1 MNDKKNEDGTTIV
14 VNDDI
19 DRIRKKVW
27 GDRTPPV
34 VERKSSGIGPDR
46 TTEMSDYFNYAQYDR
61 ATRSHTFYK
70 EMIGAMLNSLKARIG
85 NKKCTILELGC
96 GNGTLTEELILLKN
110 AEIVSIDVD
119 KNAIEFTSSRVKASN
134 LKFVRADALK
144 FRADNHVDIVI
155 ASWNYEHITN
165 YKNGHELARSIV
177 ANLKKDG
184 LYIEGAE
191 LIGTFQNE
199 FERQKAFIDYH
210 EEIIDR
216 ALKDGNADTA
226 EIEYLAMISGITG
239 ISHHK
244 RDRETHIKEME
255 SDGLQLKRMEKFGPF
270 TKIVGSAGV
279 YFFEFVRA
287 DDVK

>member
-1 MNDKKNEDGTTIV
+1 
-14 VNDDI
+14 
-19 DRIRKKVW
+19 
-27 GDRTPPV
+27 
-34 VERKSSGIGPDR
+34 
-46 TTEMSDYFNYAQYDR
+46 
-61 ATRSHTFYK
+61 
-70 EMIGAMLNSLKARIG
+70 MICAMLNCLKERIS

-96 GNGTLTEELILLKN
+96 GNGTLTEELISLKN

-119 KNAIEFTSSRVKASN
+119 KNAIEFASNRLKAGN

-144 FRADNHVDIVI
+144 FRADNPVDIVI
-155 ASWNYEHITN
+155 ASWNYEHITH

-184 LYIEGAE
+184 VYIEGAE
-191 LIGTFQNE
+191 LIAHFGNE

-216 ALKDGNADTA
+216 AIKDGNADTA

-255 SDGLQLKRMEKFGPF
+255 SGGLQLKKMEKCGPF
-270 TKIVGSAGV
+270 TKNVGSAGV